1 MERDVESLGFS
12 VLGYDPTGDAS
23 HEADRFEAQMFIL
36 FRSYSD
42 VCFTFNADGRIVTD
56 DLPP

>member
-1 MERDVESLGFS
+1 MESLGFS